1 MKKTLFETML
11 TLIEGNETAEAN
23 EVREAITAE
32 LEKGKAKSEANRAL
46 YAEMHDKVVQVLT
59 DSTVALTAQEIADET
74 GFAKG
79 KIVHGLNNYWES
91 EVEKDTSGKT
101 TSYRLKVAWFPYPS
115 PLPYGKGTVL
125 SMNLDV

>member
-101 TSYRLKVAWFPYPS
+101 TSYRLKVA
-115 PLPYGKGTVL
+115 
-125 SMNLDV
+125 